1 MIIWQGLG
9 NTPRFE
15 THTSE
20 VKKEDAM
27 AGISNRM
34 VGLISVIVLL
44 VGAWV
49 VLRFL
54 INVLIWPIVSELW
67 FPLVIII
74 VVVLLFLL
82 FSKRK

>member
-1 MIIWQGLG
+1 V
-9 NTPRFE
+9 
-15 THTSE
+15 S
-20 VKKEDAM
+20 
-27 AGISNRM
+27 ISNRM
-34 VGLISVIVLL
+34 VGLITVIVLL

-67 FPLVIII
+67 FPLVLII
-74 VVVLLFLL
+74 VVILLFLL

>member
-1 MIIWQGLG
+1 
-9 NTPRFE
+9 
-15 THTSE
+15 
-20 VKKEDAM
+20 M

-34 VGLISVIVLL
+34 VGLITVLVIL

-67 FPLVIII
+67 FPLIII
-74 VVVLLFLL
+74 AVVVLLFLL

>member
-1 MIIWQGLG
+1 
-9 NTPRFE
+9 
-15 THTSE
+15 
-20 VKKEDAM
+20 
-27 AGISNRM
+27 M
-34 VGLISVIVLL
+34 VGLITVLVIL

-67 FPLVIII
+67 FPLIII
-74 VVVLLFLL
+74 AVVVLLFLL

>member
-1 MIIWQGLG
+1 
-9 NTPRFE
+9 
-15 THTSE
+15 
-20 VKKEDAM
+20 M

-34 VGLISVIVLL
+34 VGLITVIVLL

-54 INVLIWPIVSELW
+54 INVIIWPFFSDFW
-67 FPLVIII
+67 FPLVLVV

-82 FSKRK
+82 FNKRK

>member
-1 MIIWQGLG
+1 
-9 NTPRFE
+9 
-15 THTSE
+15 
-20 VKKEDAM
+20 VA
-27 AGISNRM
+27 ISNRM
-34 VGLISVIVLL
+34 VGLITVIVLL

-67 FPLVIII
+67 FPLVLVI
-74 VVVLLFLL
+74 VVILLFLL

>member
-1 MIIWQGLG
+1 
-9 NTPRFE
+9 
-15 THTSE
+15 
-20 VKKEDAM
+20 
-27 AGISNRM
+27 M
-34 VGLISVIVLL
+34 VGLITVIVLL

-67 FPLVIII
+67 FPLVLII
-74 VVVLLFLL
+74 VVILLFLL

>member
-1 MIIWQGLG
+1 
-9 NTPRFE
+9 
-15 THTSE
+15 
-20 VKKEDAM
+20 M

-34 VGLISVIVLL
+34 VGLITVIVLL

-67 FPLVIII
+67 FPLILII

>member
-1 MIIWQGLG
+1 
-9 NTPRFE
+9 
-15 THTSE
+15 
-20 VKKEDAM
+20 M
-27 AGISNRM
+27 ARLSNRM
-34 VGLISVIVLL
+34 VGLITVIVLL

-67 FPLVIII
+67 FPLVLII
-74 VVVLLFLL
+74 VVILLFLL

>member
-1 MIIWQGLG
+1 
-9 NTPRFE
+9 
-15 THTSE
+15 
-20 VKKEDAM
+20 M

-34 VGLISVIVLL
+34 VGLITVIVLL

-67 FPLVIII
+67 FPLILIA